1 MKRKIAI
8 IVLTVI
14 ILTVFITLICCINE
28 NTELETIKSEILVDH
43 EELSLE
49 DVDMLLSMKL

>member
-14 ILTVFITLICCINE
+14 ILTVFITLICCINV
-28 NTELETIKSEILVDH
+28 NTELKTIKSEKQLEKCIA
-43 EELSLE
+43 EETMT
-49 DVDMLLSMKL
+49 VY

>member
-28 NTELETIKSEILVDH
+28 NTELETIKSEKQLEKMYSGRDDDSILK
-43 EELSLE
+43 
-49 DVDMLLSMKL
+49 KLY